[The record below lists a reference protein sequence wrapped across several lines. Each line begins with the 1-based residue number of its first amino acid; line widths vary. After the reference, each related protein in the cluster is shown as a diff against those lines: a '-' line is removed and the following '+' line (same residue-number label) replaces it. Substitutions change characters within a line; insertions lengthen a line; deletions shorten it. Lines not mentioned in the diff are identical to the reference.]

1 MASKQKI
8 VIITG
13 GASGMGAATA
23 REFAASGAT
32 SIIVDRNRNLAK
44 EVAAEIKAVS
54 PFIGD
59 VSQSTFCD
67 RVVKE
72 TIESYGRL
80 DVLVN
85 CAGIIVRADALGTT
99 DQDWRRIL
107 GTNVDGVFYMSRAAV
122 PQMKKQGKG
131 VIVNFGSIW
140 GNVGAAG
147 VLAYCATKGAVHQI
161 TRAMAL
167 DHVKDGIRINA
178 VCPGEVNTPMLASE
192 RPTPPTAQDLQKMA
206 EETIPMARLAD
217 PAEIARVVFFLA
229 SDAASYMTGSLV
241 TVDAGYT
248 AR

>member
-1 MASKQKI
+1 MDDTSR
-8 VIITG
+8 VVMITG
-13 GASGMGAATA
+13 AASGMGAASA
-23 REFAASGAT
+23 REFAAAGDT
-32 SIIVDRNRNLAK
+32 VVIVDRNQELAE
-44 EVAAEIKAVS
+44 EVAAEIGAPS
-54 PFIGD
+54 PIIGD
-59 VSQSTFCD
+59 VSDSAFCD
-67 RVVKE
+67 RAVGD
-72 TIESYGRL
+72 TIDRHGRL

-85 CAGIIVRADALGTT
+85 CAGIIVRADALGTS
-99 DQDWRRIL
+99 DRDWRRIM
-107 GTNVDGVFYMSRAAV
+107 GANVDGVFFMSRAAV
-122 PQMKKQGKG
+122 PRMKRLGRG
-131 VIVNFGSIW
+131 AIVNFGSIW

-147 VLAYCATKGAVHQI
+147 VTAYCATKGAVHQI

-167 DHVKDGIRINA
+167 DHVRDGIRINA

-192 RPTPPTAQDLQKMA
+192 RPQPPTAEDLQKLA